1 MSHRS
6 RDPRRFGLLFL
17 FLLLLLPLGGCGD
30 GDGGMSPT
38 SPGPATLTGTL
49 VRGESVTGGYAPRSQ
64 AIGLVGVTVR
74 AAGTSASAVTDGS
87 GTFTLTGLAAGEVE
101 LEFERADIHARGRV
115 FVAAGSRTTVTI
127 AIVGDGIV
135 TSPRGHA
142 GEEIEGLVQAIDA
155 GAGTLTV
162 LDQRLGAV
170 QDPDRRR
177 HERSPGRHDD
187 PARRDRGRQPR
198 ARQGAR
204 AGRRDVSGDP
214 DPPAGRPRRREPLLL
229 GHGPLDRRRRW
240 KLRRLVELGQHHG
253 ANELVDPVPP
263 PRRTGQL
270 FGRGRGERRRSPGDS
285 PGRRLGPRSE
295 GNDRILNARRR
306 STQRRLPARQR
317 AGAGSRLF
325 GILTSTV

>member
-6 RDPRRFGLLFL
+6 RDPRRFGFVFL

-30 GDGGMSPT
+30 GGSSPT
-38 SPGPATLTGTL
+38 SPGPASLTGTL

-64 AIGLVGVTVR
+64 SIGLVGVTVR
-74 AAGTSASAVTDGS
+74 AAGTSVSAVTDGS

-170 QDPDRRR
+170 EILTDGTTDVRRGDTTIPLDEIVVGNRVHVKALEQENGTFLATQILLQGDRVGGSRSFSGTVLSIDAADGSFVVSSSAASITVQTNASTRFHRR
-177 HERSPGRHDD
+177 G
-187 PARRDRGRQPR
+187 GQ
-198 ARQGAR
+198 
-204 AGRRDVSGDP
+204 AGFSDVSVGSGVEVRGTLQGD
-214 DPPAGRPRRREPLLL
+214 
-229 GHGPLDRRRRW
+229 
-240 KLRRLVELGQHHG
+240 
-253 ANELVDPVPP
+253 
-263 PRRTGQL
+263 
-270 FGRGRGERRRSPGDS
+270 
-285 PGRRLGPRSE
+285 
-295 GNDRILNARRR
+295 
-306 STQRRLPARQR
+306 
-317 AGAGSRLF
+317 GSVLAQKVT
-325 GILTSTV
+325 IES